1 MAVAEPVHSG
11 LESVTLPVSKPTGSK
26 AEMSQIHRLVVFGA
40 TGTQGHPV
48 VDAALEAGYSVRAVT
63 RDPAAAEQRLSQRAE
78 LFEADLLEAD
88 TVAAA
93 LEGMDAVF
101 FHLPIMPQSDEA
113 VAAVDHLLTAIRA
126 SSVQKLVFTTSAWS
140 ADAMPGGDF
149 VLGLRGVTEAMLA
162 SGVDTVV
169 LRPTLYLANLVW
181 PNIIREIR
189 EFGRLTYPPLDR
201 HRRLNWTATE
211 DQATLVVAA
220 LGADAAGEI
229 IDIASPQAVTGPELC
244 QMLSGVYGREVHY
257 APQTIDEFADTLS
270 HMAGSAE
277 VGRSVAALYAG
288 IDQLDGDGPLVD
300 TDALQRR
307 FGVRLTPVS
316 EWVEDRLG
324 ALLSLYG

>member
-1 MAVAEPVHSG
+1 
-11 LESVTLPVSKPTGSK
+11 
-26 AEMSQIHRLVVFGA
+26 MSQIRRLVVFGA

-48 VDAALEAGYSVRAVT
+48 VDAALEAGYSVRAVS
-63 RDPAAAEQRLSQRAE
+63 RDLAAAEERLSQRVE

-88 TVAAA
+88 TVAAS

-101 FHLPIMPQSDEA
+101 FHLPIMPQSEEA
-113 VAAVDHLLTAIRA
+113 AIAVDHLLTAIRA
-126 SSVQKLVFTTSAWS
+126 SSVQRLVFTTSAWS
-140 ADAMPGGDF
+140 NDAMPAGDF

-189 EFGRLTYPPLDR
+189 EFGRLSYPPLDST
-201 HRRLNWTATE
+201 RRLNWTATE

-220 LGADAAGEI
+220 LSADVAGEI

-257 APQTIDEFADTLS
+257 APQSVDEFADTLS
-270 HMAGSAE
+270 HMAGSAD

-300 TDALQRR
+300 TDELQRR
-307 FGVRLTPVS
+307 FDVRLTPVS